1 MKINIIAHP
10 NSKNPRIETDLLNNI
25 HVYVSEPAKENKAN
39 YAIIKIVAQHYKVPK
54 TSVKLLSGE
63 KNKNKILSIA
73 V

>member
-1 MKINIIAHP
+1 
-10 NSKNPRIETDLLNNI
+10 
-25 HVYVSEPAKENKAN
+25 EPAKENKAN